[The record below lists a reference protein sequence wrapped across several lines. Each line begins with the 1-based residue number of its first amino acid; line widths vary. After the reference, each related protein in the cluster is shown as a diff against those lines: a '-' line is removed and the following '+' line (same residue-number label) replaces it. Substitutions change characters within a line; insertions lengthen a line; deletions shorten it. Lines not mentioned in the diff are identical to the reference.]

1 MKKIICLL
9 FTLLLTVQLCAVAV
23 PAAQVDLV
31 PMGICAVVSDR
42 EGNTTI
48 ESADAVGELDTYE
61 SYDLYV
67 DREPV
72 LSVDLQNKELAA
84 SGAAVPKLYHADF
97 MIPETTYQVYLTGLR
112 SENVEELQSLIIKSF
127 TAGYHFDLTDLTFI
141 DTEKTAL
148 DDGDE
153 NLCWAAASSNILYS
167 TGWGAQ
173 AGFSDENAIFDL
185 FASSFTDDASHQE
198 NAMSWFFNGAALHN
212 NYVSFFGV
220 PRIRNYGRSGAY
232 LKDYAYDMVSGYNYV
247 HGAGDLDYLYDLL
260 TQGCGISPGILL
272 ERGGRNVGAH
282 AITLWGLVLDHAY
295 TKDDPAYYSG
305 VLISDS
311 DSDMI
316 NNRDRRKAP
325 RILSYYPL
333 YVNKDNLFCF
343 DYDEDLTA
351 IWDDYEYL
359 IPYSTDIPRETDR
372 NASRDKINTADL
384 IIGGAYLSD
393 SYTGEMK
400 ELYESGSD
408 LFFQYAVASAADK
421 KWRSNIKTDR
431 RITDANGKTIFH
443 DTDAITIS
451 YFSGLQHIEMTDPR
465 SARVN
470 NVPAGDY
477 TLTFTVNPNHDSAEA
492 YYYNNTYSIEFR
504 VRDSFICGDYNNDR
518 TVDITDATMIQLEL
532 SESIPESDIK
542 TAERCDLDENGLD
555 ITDASRI
562 QRYLV
567 ELETPYSIGETA
579 LYNAV

>member
-31 PMGICAVVSDR
+31 PMGICAVVSDC
-42 EGNTTI
+42 EGNTAI

-72 LSVDLQNKELAA
+72 LAVDLQNKELAA

-97 MIPETTYQVYLTGLR
+97 MIPETTCQVYLTGLR

-148 DDGDE
+148 NDGDE

-185 FASSFTDDASHQE
+185 FASSFTDDGSHQE

-212 NYVSFFGV
+212 NYVSFFGS
-220 PRIRNYGRSGAY
+220 RIRNYGRSGAY

-247 HGAGDLDYLYDLL
+247 RGAGDLGYLYDLL
-260 TQGCGISPGILL
+260 TQGCDISPGILL
-272 ERGGRNVGAH
+272 ENGGSNVGSH

-325 RILSYYPL
+325 RVLSYYPL

-393 SYTGEMK
+393 SYAGEMK

-443 DTDAITIS
+443 DTDTITIS
-451 YFSGLQHIEMTDPR
+451 YFSGLQYIEMTDPR

-567 ELETPYSIGETA
+567 ELETPYPIGEKA